1 MQNALIISA
10 VLALM
15 MGAFCLSAV
24 SYYVLLLI
32 REKKRDWEDIQSMEA
47 DVSNAPV
54 FDGVYGDIHG

>member
-1 MQNALIISA
+1 VLNALIISA

-15 MGAFCLSAV
+15 VGAFCLSAV
-24 SYYVLLLI
+24 SHYVLLLI

-54 FDGVYGDIHG
+54 FDTVYGDIHG